1 MGNYVS
7 ETDKGFKE
15 SQIFDEKIRYYEG
28 FSKPWHVYFDYGIR
42 GEKYSRVKKGD
53 FDTEEEAKRMLEE
66 YKRSFADEAA
76 RVDQQFKT
84 INTISIALII
94 VLVLLFFGLL

>member
-7 ETDKGFKE
+7 EKGFKE
-15 SQIFDEKIRYYEG
+15 SQIFDEKIIYMEG
-28 FSKPWHVYFDYGIR
+28 LRQPWHVYFDYGIR
-42 GEKYSRVKKGD
+42 GETHSRSKKGD

-66 YKRSFADEAA
+66 YKRSFNDEAA
-76 RVDQQFKT
+76 RVDQQFRM
-84 INTISIALII
+84 INTISIAIII